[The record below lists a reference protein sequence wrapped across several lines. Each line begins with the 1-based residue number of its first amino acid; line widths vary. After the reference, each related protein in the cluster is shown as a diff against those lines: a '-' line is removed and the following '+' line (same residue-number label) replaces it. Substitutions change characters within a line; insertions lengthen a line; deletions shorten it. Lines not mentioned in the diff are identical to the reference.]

1 MMMSLGLFLFE
12 IGTLPYQQLARS
24 SEYRF
29 AESERFG
36 ARSAQQFTG
45 EGDDKITL
53 SGALYSGD
61 GFGDFTAIQTLRDM
75 AAAGQSYPLI
85 SGTGEIMGQ
94 WSIRALDETRTV
106 FFVDGVARKADFTL
120 SLKRGDDA

>member
-53 SGALYSGD
+53 SGALYP
-61 GFGDFTAIQTLRDM
+61 
-75 AAAGQSYPLI
+75 AAAPDL
-85 SGTGEIMGQ
+85 
-94 WSIRALDETRTV
+94 AL
-106 FFVDGVARKADFTL
+106 ARRGPRRQGRPADP
-120 SLKRGDDA
+120 RRQ